1 VCDPCVTA
9 RRANHFSSRATSS
22 PALARKIFRFA
33 FAPNQPYNISHPALT
48 RGAYRDRH
56 GRRVRGAVA
65 AAARAR
71 KRFSQG
77 GLNACERGPRADE
90 RDGCGRQSRV
100 VLAPVAGVKPAEV
113 LRNPTGFCKAFN
125 PPVTEAKGIRLRGE
139 HGISR
144 KTTAQGMPACSGCTC
159 MLVCASLALFAH
171 ETAGAAST
179 RHSLRPLLWAK
190 RFCKPRACKP
200 REGGGVSFGVSV
212 VIASEAKQSISPRKE
227 GMDCFVASLLAMTW
241 IGQGAATLTPTA
253 SPISPPRSHRSARR
267 CSGCRYALAK
277 TRRR

>member
-1 VCDPCVTA
+1 VGKAQRAHHSRRGGDGGHAEPVIGRAFARPGGFAHPTICVMSCVTA

-33 FAPNQPYNISHPALT
+33 FDPNQPYNISHPALT

-179 RHSLRPLLWAK
+179 RHSLRPL
-190 RFCKPRACKP
+190 FSRA
-200 REGGGVSFGVSV
+200 S
-212 VIASEAKQSISPRKE
+212 
-227 GMDCFVASLLAMTW
+227 
-241 IGQGAATLTPTA
+241 
-253 SPISPPRSHRSARR
+253 
-267 CSGCRYALAK
+267 
-277 TRRR
+277 